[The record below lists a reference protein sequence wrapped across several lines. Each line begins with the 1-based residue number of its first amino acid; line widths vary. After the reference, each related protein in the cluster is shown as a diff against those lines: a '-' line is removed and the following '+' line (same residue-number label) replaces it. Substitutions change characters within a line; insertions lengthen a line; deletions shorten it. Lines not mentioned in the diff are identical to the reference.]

1 MFYLFLF
8 IRFNEFCA
16 ALFVLQKM
24 LKETIMHFKANL
36 RTLYRWMLGL
46 SLDLS
51 DRCCLLSHFSE

>member
-8 IRFNEFCA
+8 IRFNELCA

-36 RTLYRWMLGL
+36 ANIV
-46 SLDLS
+46 SLDVKFIL
-51 DRCCLLSHFSE
+51 RFQ